1 METLLEF
8 IGGMIVLA
16 LVSFVLWVNG
26 NIHNLANQPERSGY
40 GPH

>member
-8 IGGMIVLA
+8 IGGMIMLA
-16 LVSFVLWVNG
+16 LIAFGNWVAH
-26 NIHNLANQPERSGY
+26 IHNLANQPERSGY